1 MGLLQDTLIKPDA
14 SRNDSAAV
22 NRAER
27 TKASESTTEK
37 PVEKVDSVVAITV
50 KKAEI
55 PPPVHHPNFFYTEYT
70 PNLKAQPRILDATG
84 WIVPL
89 ILVSFFLLS
98 LIHVIY
104 PKAFLSLVANI
115 FRLGGIRKLRDE
127 ESATNR
133 GALGLLML
141 IFLLVFPVFLF
152 QTVSYFKI
160 EPFFWGGVPLYF
172 RLLFITSML
181 LLGKLLAVQ
190 VLGYL
195 FNCQDE
201 TMDYRNG
208 ILLMNGLA
216 VFILIPISLVLKIA
230 DSDLIEVGIYLGG
243 LFFLIFYCFS
253 ILIGLR
259 SGWRSSHVSKF
270 HLFLYFCTLEI
281 LPVFLI
287 AKSLK
292 ATI

>member
-1 MGLLQDTLIKPDA
+1 MGLNQDTLNKSGS
-14 SRNDSAAV
+14 SRTDSVAV
-22 NRAER
+22 RRATSSE
-27 TKASESTTEK
+27 ASESNET
-37 PVEKVDSVVAITV
+37 PVEKSDTAAVITV
-50 KKAEI
+50 KKPEI
-55 PPPVHHPNFFYTEYT
+55 PPPVKHPNFFYTEYT

-104 PKAFLSLVANI
+104 PKAFLSLLANI

-133 GALGLLML
+133 GALALMML
-141 IFLLVFPVFLF
+141 IFILVFPVFLY
-152 QTVSYFKI
+152 QMVSYFEV
-160 EPFFWGGVPLYF
+160 EPDFFVGIPIYF
-172 RLLFITSML
+172 RLLLLTSLL
-181 LLGKLLAVQ
+181 LLGKLMVLK
-190 VLGYL
+190 VLGFL

-216 VFILIPISLVLKIA
+216 VFVLIPISLVLKIA
-230 DSDLIEVGIYLGG
+230 DADLIKLGIYLGG
-243 LFFLIFYCFS
+243 SFFLIFYCFS

-259 SGWRSSHVSKF
+259 SGWRSVHVSKF

-287 AKSLK
+287 AKSMK
-292 ATI
+292 TII

>member
-1 MGLLQDTLIKPDA
+1 FMSLL
-14 SRNDSAAV
+14 
-22 NRAER
+22 
-27 TKASESTTEK
+27 
-37 PVEKVDSVVAITV
+37 
-50 KKAEI
+50 
-55 PPPVHHPNFFYTEYT
+55 
-70 PNLKAQPRILDATG
+70 
-84 WIVPL
+84 
-89 ILVSFFLLS
+89 
-98 LIHVIY
+98 
-104 PKAFLSLVANI
+104 ANI

-133 GALGLLML
+133 GALALMML
-141 IFLLVFPVFLF
+141 IFLLVFPVFLY
-152 QTVSYFKI
+152 QTVSYFEV
-160 EPFFWGGVPLYF
+160 EPDFFTAIPLYF
-172 RLLFITSML
+172 RLLILTSLL

-216 VFILIPISLVLKIA
+216 VFVLIPISLVLKIA
-230 DSDLIEVGIYLGG
+230 DADFVKLGIYLGG

-259 SGWRSSHVSKF
+259 SGWRSAHVSKF

-287 AKSLK
+287 AKSMK
-292 ATI
+292 TII

>member
-1 MGLLQDTLIKPDA
+1 MGLNQDTLNKLGS
-14 SRNDSAAV
+14 SRSDSSAATGYSRSEV
-22 NRAER
+22 AEL
-27 TKASESTTEK
+27 TATPTGKLDTA
-37 PVEKVDSVVAITV
+37 SVVSI
-50 KKAEI
+50 KKADI
-55 PPPVHHPNFFYTEYT
+55 PQAVKHPNFFYTEYT

-89 ILVSFFLLS
+89 IMVSFFLLS

-104 PKAFLSLVANI
+104 PKAFSSLIANI
-115 FRLGGIRKLRDE
+115 FRLGDIRKLGDE
-127 ESATNR
+127 ESATSR
-133 GALGLLML
+133 GALALLML
-141 IFLLVFPVFLF
+141 IFLLVFPIFLY
-152 QTVSYFKI
+152 QTVSYFEV
-160 EPFFWGGVPLYF
+160 EPDFFSGLPLYF
-172 RLLFITSML
+172 RLLFLTALML
-181 LLGKLLAVQ
+181 VGKLLVVQ

-216 VFILIPISLVLKIA
+216 VFVLIPISLLLKIA
-230 DSDLIEVGIYLGG
+230 DADLIKLGIYLGG
-243 LFFLIFYCFS
+243 SFFLIFYCLS

-259 SGWRSSHVSKF
+259 SGWRSAHVSKF

-287 AKSLK
+287 AKSMK
-292 ATI
+292 TII

>member
-1 MGLLQDTLIKPDA
+1 MGLNQDTLNKL
-14 SRNDSAAV
+14 SSSNTDSARRSITDRPKV
-22 NRAER
+22 NEA
-27 TKASESTTEK
+27 TEQQA
-37 PVEKVDSVVAITV
+37 EKVDSVSVVALKKNESLLPV
-50 KKAEI
+50 K
-55 PPPVHHPNFFYTEYT
+55 HPNFFYTEYT
-70 PNLKAQPRILDATG
+70 PNLKSQPRILDSTG

-89 ILVSFFLLS
+89 ILLSFFLLS

-104 PKAFLSLVANI
+104 PKAFFSLVANI

-133 GALGLLML
+133 GALALLML

-152 QTVSYFKI
+152 QVVSYFRVVPI
-160 EPFFWGGVPLYF
+160 VFEGIPLYF
-172 RLLFITSML
+172 RLLLLTSFL
-181 LLGKLLAVQ
+181 LLGKLLSVQ

-230 DSDLIEVGIYLGG
+230 DADLIKAGIYLGG

-259 SGWRSSHVSKF
+259 SGWRSTQVSKF
-270 HLFLYFCTLEI
+270 HLFLYFCTLEV

-287 AKSLK
+287 AKSMK
-292 ATI
+292 AII

>member
-1 MGLLQDTLIKPDA
+1 MGLNQDTLNKP
-14 SRNDSAAV
+14 SSSSTDSVELRRAI
-22 NRAER
+22 RAEV
-27 TKASESTTEK
+27 SEQTEK
-37 PVEKVDSVVAITV
+37 QTESPDSTALITV
-50 KKAEI
+50 QKAVVPTPI
-55 PPPVHHPNFFYTEYT
+55 KHPNFFYTEYT
-70 PNLKAQPRILDATG
+70 PNLKAQARILDATG

-104 PKAFLSLVANI
+104 PKAFLSLLANI

-133 GALGLLML
+133 GALALLTL

-152 QTVSYFKI
+152 QTVSYFEVAPDFLAAI
-160 EPFFWGGVPLYF
+160 PLYF
-172 RLLFITSML
+172 RLLLLTVL
-181 LLGKLLAVQ
+181 LLIGKLLAVQ

-208 ILLMNGLA
+208 MLLMNGLA
-216 VFILIPISLVLKIA
+216 VFLLIPISLVLKIA
-230 DSDLIEVGIYLGG
+230 DADLIKWGIYLGG
-243 LFFLIFYCFS
+243 FSFLAFYCFS

-259 SGWRSSHVSKF
+259 SGWRSKHVSKF

-287 AKSLK
+287 AKSMK
-292 ATI
+292 TII